1 MMCDRTLSL
10 QTEFQIQNL
19 IYISWNPHEL
29 ATGGLKLKL
38 ERNSTKTIYPTLLP
52 THSLTTPVRPVRRTG
67 QTGVHAPAQGIP
79 VRPVHQTGQTGP
91 DKTDRLNTPPSIVQP
106 DKPLT

>member
-1 MMCDRTLSL
+1 M
-10 QTEFQIQNL
+10 
-19 IYISWNPHEL
+19 
-29 ATGGLKLKL
+29 KL
-38 ERNSTKTIYPTLLP
+38 ERNYTKTNYPTLLP
-52 THSLTTPVRPVRRTG
+52 TLSLTTPVRPVRRTG

-91 DKTDRLNTPPSIVQP
+91 DKTDRLNTPPTSVQP

>member
-1 MMCDRTLSL
+1 MRDRTLSL
-10 QTEFQIQNL
+10 QTEFQITRL
-19 IYISWNPHEL
+19 IYIRWNPHKFT
-29 ATGGLKLKL
+29 TGGLKLKL
-38 ERNSTKTIYPTLLP
+38 ERNYTRTNYPTLLP
-52 THSLTTPVRPVRRTG
+52 TLSLTTPVRPVRRTG

-91 DKTDRLNTPPSIVQP
+91 DKTDRLNTPPSSVQP